1 MEKKLFTKDF
11 TLVVI
16 GQIISLFGNAAVRF
30 ALPLYLLNQTGSSAL
45 YGTVMA
51 CAFIPTIVLS
61 PVGGMIADRVNKR
74 NIMVTLDFATA
85 GVLLAFLL
93 LQNQMNLVFLITLTL
108 MLLFGIAGAY
118 QPAVQASIPA
128 LTARERYM
136 QANAVIN
143 IVSSFAALLGPVF
156 GGVLYSVYGLLPILE
171 MGTVCF
177 LLSAGMEIF
186 IRIPYEKQ
194 ETVGSIRKI
203 MKQDLAESLQFI
215 RREKPVIG
223 EGLIVTCCVNLFF
236 SAVINVGLPYLVTEV
251 LAFAPSA
258 ANRLYGY
265 AEGVL
270 AAGGIVGGIG
280 AGILAQKLQI
290 RKAGNLL
297 TAAAVCL
304 FPIGMALFWIESAMA
319 VYLIMTACC
328 FVIMTAATIFSVQI
342 MSFVQAETPQSLVG
356 KVISVCMMVSMCA
369 QPFGNAMY
377 GFLFEL
383 FRGREAVVLL
393 AAGAASLVVAAA
405 ARKVFS
411 KVTDQGALS

>member
-186 IRIPYEKQ
+186 
-194 ETVGSIRKI
+194 
-203 MKQDLAESLQFI
+203 
-215 RREKPVIG
+215 
-223 EGLIVTCCVNLFF
+223 
-236 SAVINVGLPYLVTEV
+236 
-251 LAFAPSA
+251 
-258 ANRLYGY
+258 
-265 AEGVL
+265 
-270 AAGGIVGGIG
+270 
-280 AGILAQKLQI
+280 
-290 RKAGNLL
+290 
-297 TAAAVCL
+297 
-304 FPIGMALFWIESAMA
+304 
-319 VYLIMTACC
+319 
-328 FVIMTAATIFSVQI
+328 
-342 MSFVQAETPQSLVG
+342 
-356 KVISVCMMVSMCA
+356 
-369 QPFGNAMY
+369 
-377 GFLFEL
+377 
-383 FRGREAVVLL
+383 
-393 AAGAASLVVAAA
+393 
-405 ARKVFS
+405 
-411 KVTDQGALS
+411 